1 VSVTEGRT
9 DPTEAALQGLGDAQE
24 LARQARD
31 ACRELRAIVDRADT
45 PAQLQTITLD
55 AVTPVHRD
63 EVRDTSLSIGIINP
77 TDYILRLGLAGAS
90 ASPQAR
96 GIPVPPNAAIVM
108 PVAAED
114 LEIGLDYDTNAGAA
128 ATVGS
133 DTVVVYL
140 LRFKAV
146 QPFHLHR
153 Y

>member
-1 VSVTEGRT
+1 MSETRT

-31 ACRELRAIVDRADT
+31 ACRELREIVDRADT
-45 PAQLQTITLD
+45 PAQLETITLD
-55 AVTPVHRD
+55 ATTPVKRD
-63 EVRDTSLSIGIINP
+63 EVRETSGSIGIINP
-77 TDYILRLGLAGAS
+77 TDYVLRLGIAGAS
-90 ASPQAR
+90 AAPSAR
-96 GIPVPPNAAIVM
+96 GMPIPPNAAIVL
-108 PVAAED
+108 PLAVED
-114 LEIGLDYDTNAGAA
+114 FELGLDYDPAAGAA

-133 DTVVVYL
+133 DTVVVYV